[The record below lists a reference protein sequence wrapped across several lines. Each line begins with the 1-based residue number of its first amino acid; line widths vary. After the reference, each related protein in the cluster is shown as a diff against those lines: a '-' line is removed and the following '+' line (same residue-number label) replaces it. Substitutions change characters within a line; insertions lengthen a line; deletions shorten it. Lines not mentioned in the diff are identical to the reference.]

1 MALETYALKVN
12 GHRLTD
18 IKIDVDVQEPEEI
31 HEIAKAVAMEGET
44 AILPPDATIEN
55 ISIDPTEKFVE
66 IFA

>member
-18 IKIDVDVQEPEEI
+18 IKIDPDTQPTEEI
-31 HEIAKAVAMEGET
+31 EAMVTEIATTDPTGVLPEGAVVSS
-44 AILPPDATIEN
+44 
-55 ISIDPTEKFVE
+55 ISIDPVEKYVE